1 MYKKIVFVLFFI
13 SSFASAQE
21 IIKGTVTDKKK
32 ATIIWRQ
39 YCMAKFEISY

>member
-21 IIKGTVTDKKK
+21 IIKGTVIDEKKT
-32 ATIIWRQ
+32 TITRRQ
-39 YCMAKFEISY
+39 YCLAKFYFWN